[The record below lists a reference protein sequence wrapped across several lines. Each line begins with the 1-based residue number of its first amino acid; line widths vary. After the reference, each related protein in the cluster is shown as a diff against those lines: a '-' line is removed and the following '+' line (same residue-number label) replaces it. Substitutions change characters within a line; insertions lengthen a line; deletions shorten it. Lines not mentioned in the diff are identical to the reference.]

1 MIGILLTILAIVLY
15 INGNKKWSILLFAC
29 FSYRGFV
36 VLTDNI
42 MGLKN
47 QDAALIY
54 FIFIF
59 FYSMFKEKKLPM
71 VQNRQLDR
79 AMKCFF
85 IFMVLSI
92 FYSAVHYNLD
102 FYQLIQGSRRYF
114 IIFSFYFIR
123 KLSFKDAKWVIGRIL
138 LISIVT
144 GFLYI
149 LESLFGLPV
158 LPDSES
164 QLSTDSIDGT
174 LRYYNYPP
182 ALEVS
187 IFLLL
192 FCYDSM
198 SKYHKYFSL
207 AILLIALVCTQGR
220 TLIASILFVI
230 VLSLLM
236 KGQIRKTMRYGVIGT
251 ICLIPFLP
259 LVMERFQGDD
269 KNKSSSDVTSIL
281 NGDFTHYK
289 GQGGTMV
296 FRFALVYER
305 FAYLMERPFGE
316 QIFGM
321 GLLSDQQTTLVNRM
335 YNFRIG
341 LRDSETGSIV
351 QLSTPDIAYGN
362 LICKL
367 GLLGMS
373 IYIWVWGIMIWLSYK
388 YRKYNEYVFSLFCLL
403 FVYFYTSFSGA
414 TISYAEYSVIPFIL
428 MSFLKYRD
436 NEKDYS
442 LH

>member
-1 MIGILLTILAIVLY
+1 MIGIILTILAIVLY

-36 VLTDNI
+36 LLTDNI

-54 FIFIF
+54 FLVIFL
-59 FYSMFKEKKLPM
+59 YSLLKEKNIPS
-71 VQNRQLDR
+71 VQNRQLNK
-79 AMKCFF
+79 AMKCFAV
-85 IFMVLSI
+85 FMLFSI
-92 FYSAVHYNLD
+92 LFSALHYGLD
-102 FYQLIQGSRRYF
+102 LYQLIQGSRRYF
-114 IIFSFYFIR
+114 IIFSFYFIS
-123 KLSFKDAKWVIGRIL
+123 KLSYKDSKWIIDKIV
-138 LISIVT
+138 LISVIT
-144 GFLYI
+144 GSLYI
-149 LESLFGLPV
+149 IQSLTGLPV
-158 LPDSES
+158 LPESEQ

-198 SKYHKYFSL
+198 SKYRKYFSF

-236 KGQIRKTMRYGVIGT
+236 KGQIRKIMLYGVIGA

-269 KNKSSSDVTSIL
+269 KNKSSSDITSIL
-281 NGDFTHYK
+281 NGDFTNYE

-316 QIFGM
+316 QVFGM

-341 LRDSETGSIV
+341 LVNRETGSV
-351 QLSTPDIAYGN
+351 TQLSTPDIAYGN

-373 IYIWVWGIMIWLSYK
+373 IYIWIWGVMIWLSYK